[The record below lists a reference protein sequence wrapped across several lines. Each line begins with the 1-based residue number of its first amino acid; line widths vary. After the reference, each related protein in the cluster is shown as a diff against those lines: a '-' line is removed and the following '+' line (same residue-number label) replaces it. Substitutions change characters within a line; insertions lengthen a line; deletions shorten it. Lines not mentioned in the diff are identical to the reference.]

1 MKSATKTLTLDGKNL
16 TLEALIYSIYDLDTR
31 FKIAPISKQKIKKS
45 RQWVE
50 KIQQQGTPVVYG
62 INTGFGSKASV
73 SIGRGKLKELQR
85 NLIMSHA
92 AGTGES
98 FPIEVVR
105 AAMILRINT
114 FAKGY
119 SGVRPILIDTLIQML
134 EKGVVPWI
142 PIQGSLGASG
152 DLAPL
157 SHLGLVLSRG
167 VNEDKEEQSG
177 LAYFYNRKKQEWELS
192 SGKTAMRKAGIP
204 RLILEAKEGL
214 ALTNGT
220 QISTALLAITLSE
233 AEQLVKQADIAM
245 AMSLEALQGMSAAY
259 RDELHALR
267 PHTGQIRTAHNIRR
281 LIKGSKLIDRFPERV
296 QDAYSLRCHPQVMG
310 GVRSALDYIKNV
322 LSIEINSTTDN
333 PVIIPELAEANK
345 SISGGNFHAQPIA
358 FAADL
363 LAMVLCEVGS
373 IAERRI
379 FRLSDKTLNNGLP
392 SFLIENSGL
401 ESGLMLGQYTAAA
414 LIAENRTLVYPASV
428 DSIPTCENQEDH
440 VSMAPI
446 AARKAAAILRNVQ
459 KVVAIEFVY
468 AAQALDFRKKQSGNK
483 SAESLFGKGTQVAYK
498 ILRKFIPFIKT
509 DQPLY
514 PHISTAIELV
524 QSNRIL
530 DEVEKNVGKLN

>member
-1 MKSATKTLTLDGKNL
+1 MKSNTHILTLDGNSL
-16 TLEALIYSIYDLDTR
+16 TLEALIYSVYHLQTR
-31 FKIAPISKQKIKKS
+31 FAIAPKSKQKILKS

-73 SIGRGKLKELQR
+73 SISQGKLKELQR

-92 AGTGES
+92 AGTGDA

-119 SGVRPILIDTLIQML
+119 SGVRPILIDTLIHML

-167 VNEDKEEQSG
+167 AKEDKEQQSG

-192 SGKTAMRKAGIP
+192 SGKTAMKRAGIP

-220 QISTALLAITLSE
+220 QISTAILVLAVYE
-233 AEQLVKQADIAM
+233 AKQLVKQADIAM

-267 PHTGQIRTAHNIRR
+267 PHVGQIRTARNIRR
-281 LIKGSKLIDRFPERV
+281 LIKGSKLIDCFPERV
-296 QDAYSLRCHPQVMG
+296 QDAYSLRCHPQVMA
-310 GVRSALDYIKNV
+310 GVRSALDYIENI
-322 LSIEINSTTDN
+322 LNIEINSTTDN
-333 PVIIPELAEANK
+333 PVIIPELADVNK
-345 SISGGNFHAQPIA
+345 SLSGGNFHAQPIA

-401 ESGLMLGQYTAAA
+401 ESGLMLGQYTAAS
-414 LIAENRTLVYPASV
+414 LVAENRTLVHPASI

-459 KVVAIEFVY
+459 KVVAIEFLY

-483 SAESLFGKGTQVAYK
+483 SIETLLGKGTQVAYEV
-498 ILRKFIPFIKT
+498 LRKYIPFIAA
-509 DQPLY
+509 DQPLS
-514 PHISTAIELV
+514 PHISAAIDLV

-530 DEVEKNVGKLN
+530 REVEKKIGELN